1 MIEDDD
7 VEAFFS
13 EMDDVNVL
21 HQDKITRTTDLNKLT
36 KSNKYR
42 QKAAVYQADQYQNF
56 LTDGDIDLVNPLD
69 VLSYKL
75 DGIQPNVFKNL
86 KNASYQFDFHIDL
99 HGMTVKEAREQIFQ
113 LFNTADVEDS
123 RCFLITHGK
132 GERSVN
138 PAKLKSY
145 VNHWLRQIDQVIA
158 FHSALPRHGGV
169 GSTYVLLKKPKNQR
183 KVNQVK
189 YE

>member
-1 MIEDDD
+1 MKDDELD
-7 VEAFFS
+7 AFFS
-13 EMDDVNVL
+13 EVSDIDVML
-21 HQDKITRTTDLNKLT
+21 QDKITRTTNLNSLE
-36 KSNKYR
+36 KSTEYR
-42 QKAAVYQADQYQNF
+42 KTAAVYQKNKYQNF
-56 LTDGDIDLVNPLD
+56 LTDGEIELVNPLD

-86 KNASYQFDFHIDL
+86 KNAIYRFDFHIDL

-113 LFNTADVEDS
+113 LFNTAEVEDS

-132 GERSVN
+132 GERSAN

-145 VNHWLRQIDQVIA
+145 VNHWLRQIAQVIA

-169 GSTYVLLKKPKNQR
+169 GSTYVLLKKPKHQR